1 LNAYSSILA
10 DRVEELRALD
20 EEWASSRPSL
30 IMVYGRRRI
39 GKTFL
44 VNSWIQLRKAK
55 AVYIVINYSD
65 AKPALLDI
73 EVQLAD
79 QLGIRPRLDSL
90 RDLVRLLARLYCS
103 AKTVVVI
110 DEFQR
115 LAEAGLPQLLQE
127 AWDNIMSRCES
138 GSLLIL
144 LGSSVGA
151 IERVALAGGAP
162 LYGRATR
169 MLRLKPLTFI
179 QAYPLLSRAEPEN
192 AFTLYAV
199 FGGTPYY
206 LTLVNPVASLRDNL
220 ERLVLSPGAPLLE
233 EPRNILL
240 MEVRE
245 PSRYLA
251 VLEAASHGK
260 VRLSD
265 IASKTGI
272 PVTSLPRYLAILESM
287 DLICKV
293 KIVGSQRSL
302 YRVCDNFFRFWFRHI
317 RPRLHLLERGYYSHV
332 LDTVVAEAPHS
343 LGEAWEWES
352 FNHLLQQLTRMGKHV
367 VEAGTYIH
375 RGVEIDALAITS
387 EGEVYG
393 LEAKWS
399 KLSRREAAQVAA
411 KLQAKLEQTPWAR
424 RGYKLKPVLY
434 ALNVEGQPSSG
445 VEVYTLDDIVRDA
458 RGTPAYR
465 LG

>member
-1 LNAYSSILA
+1 LNAYSPILA
-10 DRVEELRALD
+10 DRAEELKVLD
-20 EEWASSRPSL
+20 EEWASPRPSL
-30 IMVYGRRRI
+30 VVVYGRRRI

-44 VNSWIQLRKAK
+44 VNSWVKLRRAK
-55 AVYIVINYSD
+55 AVYIVVNYSD
-65 AKPALLDI
+65 AKPALLDV
-73 EVQLAD
+73 EEQLAD

-90 RDLVRLLARLYCS
+90 RDLVGLLAHLYCS

-127 AWDNIMSRCES
+127 AWDNTMSGCGS
-138 GSLLIL
+138 GSLLVL

-151 IERVALAGGAP
+151 VERVALAGGAP

-169 MLRLKPLTFI
+169 ILRLKPLTFT

-192 AFTLYAV
+192 AFTLYAI

-206 LTLVNPVASLRDNL
+206 LTLVDPAADLRDNL

-293 KIVGSQRSL
+293 RIVGGQRSL

-317 RPRLHLLERGYYSHV
+317 RPRLHLLERGHYSHV
-332 LDTVVAEAPHS
+332 LDTVTAEAPHTV
-343 LGEAWEWES
+343 GEAWEWES
-352 FNHLLQQLTRMGKHV
+352 LNHLLQQLTRTGRHV
-367 VEAGTYIH
+367 IEAGTYMH
-375 RGVEIDALAITS
+375 RGVEIDALIVTS

-399 KLSRREAAQVAA
+399 KLSGREAAREAA

-434 ALNVEGQPSSG
+434 ARSIEGQPPRG

-458 RGTPAYR
+458 RRTPAYR
-465 LG
+465 LS